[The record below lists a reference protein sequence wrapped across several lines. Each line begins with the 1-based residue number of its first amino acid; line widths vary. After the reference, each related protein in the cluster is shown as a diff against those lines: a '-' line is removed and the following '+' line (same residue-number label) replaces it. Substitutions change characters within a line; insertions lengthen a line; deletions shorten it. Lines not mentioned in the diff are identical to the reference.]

1 MGICGRIEGEI
12 FLSLG
17 GSSASKWRSPLLCFC
32 LEMGFF
38 ALMRLK
44 NDVEIL
50 HINLY
55 VFGSRVREKGQ
66 GVRTRKGCWHKK
78 L

>member
-1 MGICGRIEGEI
+1 MGICGRLAGAM

-17 GSSASKWRSPLLCFC
+17 GSSAPRRSPFLCFY
-32 LEMGFF
+32 LEMGIF
-38 ALMRLK
+38 ALMCLK

-55 VFGSRVREKGQ
+55 VFGSRVREKGK
-66 GVRTRKGCWHKK
+66 GVRTRKSCWHKK

>member
-1 MGICGRIEGEI
+1 M

-17 GSSASKWRSPLLCFC
+17 GSPPPPFEPFFWFC
-32 LEMGFF
+32 VEMSFF
-38 ALMRLK
+38 ALIFLR
-44 NDVEIL
+44 NDIEIL

-55 VFGSRVREKGQ
+55 VFGLWVREKGE
-66 GVRTRKGCWHKK
+66 GVRTRKGWWDNF

>member
-1 MGICGRIEGEI
+1 VGMCGRLGCEVFLVEGGRS
-12 FLSLG
+12 FAH
-17 GSSASKWRSPLLCFC
+17 SSPFVCFW

-38 ALMRLK
+38 ALMCLG
-44 NDVEIL
+44 NDIEIL

-55 VFGSRVREKGQ
+55 VFASWVREKGE
-66 GVRTRKGCWHKK
+66 GIRTRKSSWNKK

>member
-1 MGICGRIEGEI
+1 MGMRGRIEGES

-17 GSSASKWRSPLLCFC
+17 GSSAPRRSPFLCFC

-38 ALMRLK
+38 ALMCLK

-66 GVRTRKGCWHKK
+66 DVRTRKGCWHKK

>member
-1 MGICGRIEGEI
+1 MDVWKVSGCNVFVVGGE
-12 FLSLG
+12 FRPPSF
-17 GSSASKWRSPLLCFC
+17 AFLCFG
-32 LEMGFF
+32 LEMGIF
-38 ALMRLK
+38 ALMCLK

-50 HINLY
+50 HINMY